1 MDDAIS
7 VNLVF
12 CVYLIINIP
21 EWHFLNRFLGLVVK
35 KNMHPEIEEIL
46 RAVEMYYDPA
56 RREYK
61 ESEGSERVGEY
72 IENRK
77 SDK

>member
-1 MDDAIS
+1 MD
-7 VNLVF
+7 
-12 CVYLIINIP
+12 P
-21 EWHFLNRFLGLVVK
+21 K
-35 KNMHPEIEEIL
+35 IEEIL

-56 RREYK
+56 RREYE

>member
-1 MDDAIS
+1 MD
-7 VNLVF
+7 
-12 CVYLIINIP
+12 P
-21 EWHFLNRFLGLVVK
+21 K
-35 KNMHPEIEEIL
+35 IEEIL
-46 RAVEMYYDPA
+46 RAVKMYYDPA